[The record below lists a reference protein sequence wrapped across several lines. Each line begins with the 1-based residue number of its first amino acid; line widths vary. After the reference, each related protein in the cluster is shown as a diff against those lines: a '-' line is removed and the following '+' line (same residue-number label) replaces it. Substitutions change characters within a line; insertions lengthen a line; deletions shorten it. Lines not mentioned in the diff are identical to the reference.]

1 MRSIVRLLVPTSSTE
16 FADTFRKPRI
26 SPISLQD
33 GFRSTYPSSGKY
45 AGHWLGDNTARWED
59 LRTAIIGAQ
68 EFNMFGI
75 PYVGSDVCGFA
86 GVTNEELCLRWQQLG
101 AFHSFY
107 R

>member
-1 MRSIVRLLVPTSSTE
+1 MLTP
-16 FADTFRKPRI
+16 
-26 SPISLQD
+26 
-33 GFRSTYPSSGKY
+33 FRSTFPSSGRY

-68 EFNMFGI
+68 EFNIFGI
-75 PYVGSDVCGFA
+75 PYVGSDVCGFL
-86 GVTNEELCLRWQQLG
+86 GDTNEELCLRWQQLG